1 MMSRHAVSF
10 SALAIALM
18 LLAPASAE
26 NGSAPALKAK
36 AAELIQDYAG
46 KLKAALGA
54 AMQARGPEGALEVC
68 NKQAPAIAAE
78 VSQGSGWSVARTSL
92 KSRNAASAPDAYER
106 KIMEAF
112 NARIAKGEKAADL
125 VSAEVVEGN
134 GAKTFRFIKAI
145 PTGEV
150 CMTCHGD
157 TVDPGLKQKILALY
171 PDDQATGFKQ
181 GDMRGVFTLKKTLEA
196 GAR

>member
-1 MMSRHAVSF
+1 MSPKPVSF
-10 SALAIALM
+10 AALAIMLL

-26 NGSAPALKAK
+26 NESAPELKAK
-36 AAELIQDYAG
+36 AAGLIQDYAG

-54 AMQARGPEGALEVC
+54 AMQARGPEGALDVC
-68 NKQAPAIAAE
+68 NKQAPAIATE

-92 KSRNAASAPDAYER
+92 KPRNAASAPDAYER

-125 VSAEVVEGN
+125 TSAEVVEGN
-134 GAKTFRFIKAI
+134 GVKTFRFIKAI
-145 PTGEV
+145 PTGEM

-157 TVDPGLKQKILALY
+157 TVDPVLKQKILALY
-171 PDDQATGFKQ
+171 PDDQATGFKV
-181 GDMRGVFTLKKTLEA
+181 GDMRGVFTLKKSLE

>member
-1 MMSRHAVSF
+1 MMSPKPVSF
-10 SALAIALM
+10 AALATMLM

-26 NGSAPALKAK
+26 NGGAPELKAK
-36 AAELIQDYAG
+36 AAGLIQDYAG

-54 AMQARGPEGALEVC
+54 AMQARGPEGALDVC
-68 NKQAPAIAAE
+68 NKQAPAIATE

-92 KSRNAASAPDAYER
+92 KPRNAASAPDAYER

-125 VSAEVVEGN
+125 VSAEVVEEN

-145 PTGEV
+145 PTGEI

-171 PDDQATGFKQ
+171 PEDQAIGFKQ
-181 GDMRGVFTLKKTLEA
+181 GDMRGVFTLKKSLE

>member
-1 MMSRHAVSF
+1 MSPKPAF
-10 SALAIALM
+10 SAALALMLM

-26 NGSAPALKAK
+26 DGCSPEMKAE
-36 AAELIQDYAG
+36 AAMLIQNYAG
-46 KLKAALGA
+46 KLKAALGG

-68 NKQAPAIAAE
+68 NKQAPAIAAA
-78 VSQGSGWSVARTSL
+78 VSQGSGWSVGRTSL
-92 KSRNAASAPDAYER
+92 KPRNATSAPDDYER

-134 GAKTFRFIKAI
+134 GVKTFRFIKAI
-145 PTGEV
+145 PTGEM

-157 TVDPGLKQKILALY
+157 TVDPGLKLKILALY

-181 GDMRGVFTLKKTLEA
+181 GDMRGVFTLKKIIEA
-196 GAR
+196 GDR

>member
-1 MMSRHAVSF
+1 MTL
-10 SALAIALM
+10 ALLT
-18 LLAPASAE
+18 PACAANTGVLE
-26 NGSAPALKAK
+26 LKAK
-36 AAELIQDYAG
+36 AAGLIEDYAG

-54 AMQARGPEGALEVC
+54 AMQARGPEGALDVC
-68 NKQAPAIAAE
+68 HKQASAIAAE
-78 VSQGSGWSVARTSL
+78 ISHGSGWSVARTSL
-92 KSRNAASAPDAYER
+92 KPRNMASAPDAYER

-112 NARIAKGEKAADL
+112 NTRIAKEEKADDL

-150 CMTCHGD
+150 CIACHGD
-157 TVDPGLKQKILALY
+157 TVDPRLKQKILAIY

-196 GAR
+196 GAH

>member
-1 MMSRHAVSF
+1 MSPKPVFFA
-10 SALAIALM
+10 ALAIMLM

-26 NGSAPALKAK
+26 NRGSPELKGK

-54 AMQARGPEGALEVC
+54 AMQSQGPEGALEVC

-78 VSQGSGWSVARTSL
+78 VSQGSGWSVGRTSL
-92 KSRNAASAPDAYER
+92 KPRNTASAPDAYER
-106 KIMEAF
+106 NIMEAF
-112 NARIAKGEKAADL
+112 DARIAKGEKVGDL
-125 VSAEVVEGN
+125 VSAEVVEGD

-145 PTGEV
+145 PTGEM
-150 CMTCHGD
+150 CMTCHGE

-171 PDDQATGFKQ
+171 PDDQATGFKE
-181 GDMRGVFTLKKTLEA
+181 GDMRGVFTLKKIIDA

>member
-1 MMSRHAVSF
+1 MSRHAVSF

-78 VSQGSGWSVARTSL
+78 VSQGSGWSIARTSL
-92 KSRNAASAPDAYER
+92 KPRNAASAPDAYER

-112 NARIAKGEKAADL
+112 NARIAKGENTFLRPNIQPKAD
-125 VSAEVVEGN
+125 
-134 GAKTFRFIKAI
+134 RR
-145 PTGEV
+145 
-150 CMTCHGD
+150 MD
-157 TVDPGLKQKILALY
+157 T
-171 PDDQATGFKQ
+171 QA
-181 GDMRGVFTLKKTLEA
+181 
-196 GAR
+196 

>member
-1 MMSRHAVSF
+1 MMSPKPVS
-10 SALAIALM
+10 SAALAIMLM
-18 LLAPASAE
+18 LLAPAYAE
-26 NGSAPALKAK
+26 ECSPETKSE
-36 AAELIQDYAG
+36 AAMLIQSYAG

-68 NKQAPAIAAE
+68 NKQAPAIAAA
-78 VSQGSGWSVARTSL
+78 VSQRSGWSVARTSL
-92 KSRNAASAPDAYER
+92 KPRNAASAPDAYER

-125 VSAEVVEGN
+125 TSAEVVEGN

-145 PTGEV
+145 PTGEM

-157 TVDPGLKQKILALY
+157 TVDPGLRQKILALY
-171 PDDQATGFKQ
+171 PDDQATGFKL
-181 GDMRGVFTLKKTLEA
+181 GDMRGVFTLKKTIEA
-196 GAR
+196 GER

>member
-1 MMSRHAVSF
+1 MMSPKPVSF
-10 SALAIALM
+10 AALATMLM

-26 NGSAPALKAK
+26 NEGAPELKAK
-36 AAELIQDYAG
+36 AAGLIQDYAG

-54 AMQARGPEGALEVC
+54 AMQARGPEGALDVC
-68 NKQAPAIAAE
+68 NKQAPAIATE

-92 KSRNAASAPDAYER
+92 KPRNAASAPDAYER

-125 VSAEVVEGN
+125 VSAEVVEEN

-145 PTGEV
+145 PTGEI

-171 PDDQATGFKQ
+171 PEDQAIGFRQ
-181 GDMRGVFTLKKTLEA
+181 GDMRGVFTLKKSLE

>member
-1 MMSRHAVSF
+1 MSRHAVSF

-78 VSQGSGWSVARTSL
+78 VSQGSGWSIARTSL
-92 KSRNAASAPDAYER
+92 KPRNAASAPDAYER

-112 NARIAKGEKAADL
+112 NARIAKGEKADGL

>member
-1 MMSRHAVSF
+1 MSPKPVS
-10 SALAIALM
+10 SAALAILLM

-26 NGSAPALKAK
+26 DGCSPEMKAE
-36 AAELIQDYAG
+36 AAMLIQNYAG
-46 KLKAALGA
+46 KLKAALGG

-68 NKQAPAIAAE
+68 NKQAPAIAAA

-92 KSRNAASAPDAYER
+92 KPRNAASAPDAYER

-125 VSAEVVEGN
+125 VSAEVIEGD
-134 GAKTFRFIKAI
+134 GVKTFRFIKAI
-145 PTGEV
+145 PTGDM

-181 GDMRGVFTLKKTLEA
+181 GDMRGVFTLKKTIEA